1 VTNLHNQDEIGSIY
15 LSPRAWPGSR
25 ANRAGDRPIVLV
37 KAVLNALA
45 DP

>member
-15 LSPRAWPGSR
+15 LSPRAWLGSR

-37 KAVLNALA
+37 KADMAEYY
-45 DP
+45 